1 MALEQIDCS
10 RGLRRQ
16 EHGSS
21 IDSARTRHVPVGSPD
36 RPHFSERDPT
46 MSKDASA
53 IFQSEVPT
61 GDLERLSALETLK
74 GLKNPNAV
82 TLGDLVRFLD
92 SRGLWTQFAKITLG
106 DLRDGFT
113 AAVEGDNG
121 RKRRKKERILEDE
134 LGDAYSAKEAAD
146 AKESKEKAK
155 QPADGGL
162 STDDFVRLV
171 MPFVE
176 GNGDVTLD
184 DIEEYSR
191 LDRKVLRHHLG
202 VLVKDGRLE
211 RIGVGRHAVYSAL

>member
-1 MALEQIDCS
+1 
-10 RGLRRQ
+10 
-16 EHGSS
+16 
-21 IDSARTRHVPVGSPD
+21 
-36 RPHFSERDPT
+36 

-74 GLKNPNAV
+74 GLKHPDAV

-113 AAVEGDNG
+113 GALEGENANG
-121 RKRRKKERILEDE
+121 RRPRRKKERILEDE

-146 AKESKEKAK
+146 AKDKKL
-155 QPADGGL
+155 PDDGGL

>member
-1 MALEQIDCS
+1 
-10 RGLRRQ
+10 
-16 EHGSS
+16 
-21 IDSARTRHVPVGSPD
+21 
-36 RPHFSERDPT
+36 

-53 IFQSEVPT
+53 IFQSEVPA

-74 GLKNPNAV
+74 GLKNPDAV

-113 AAVEGDNG
+113 ATTEAENGNG
-121 RKRRKKERILEDE
+121 RRRRKKERILEDE
-134 LGDAYSAKEAAD
+134 LGEAYSAKEAAD
-146 AKESKEKAK
+146 TKEKK
-155 QPADGGL
+155 QPTDGGL
-162 STDDFVRLV
+162 STDDFARLV